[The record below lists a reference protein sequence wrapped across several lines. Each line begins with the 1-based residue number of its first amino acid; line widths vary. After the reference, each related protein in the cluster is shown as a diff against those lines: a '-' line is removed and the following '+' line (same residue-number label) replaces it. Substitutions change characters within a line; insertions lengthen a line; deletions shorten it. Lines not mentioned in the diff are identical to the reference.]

1 MFRVLGVGGY
11 RGSGKTEVLAGMVR
25 ELVRRGYRVGTVKHL
40 SRHST
45 IDREGTDTWRHAEAG
60 SAVVVALSEEEV
72 AVRERGR
79 KSLGEVLLSLRGLD
93 FVLLEGFKREEVVK
107 VMVARS
113 EREARELDDEFTAA
127 FVGKGVEGK
136 ALFSPRDFAGL
147 ADLVERRATT
157 PVGGLDCGG
166 CGFGSCREFLLAA
179 ASGRRGKRRCAAL
192 EGEVELWVGGRRV
205 PLNPFVS
212 RLISGTLR
220 GMLSSLKGGRGKE
233 VELRLR
239 GWG

>member
-11 RGSGKTEVLAGMVR
+11 KDSGKTEVVVALVR

-40 SRHST
+40 SGHPT
-45 IDREGTDTWRHAEAG
+45 IDRRGTDTWRHAEAG
-60 SAVVVALSEEEV
+60 SRVVVALSGEEV

-79 KSLGEVLLSLRGLD
+79 KSLREVLLSLRGLD

-113 EREARELDDEFTAA
+113 EEEAGELDDEFTAA
-127 FVGKGVEGK
+127 FVGRGVRGK
-136 ALFSPRDFAGL
+136 PLFSFRDHRGL
-147 ADLVERRATT
+147 ADLVEERATT
-157 PVGGLDCGG
+157 PVGGLDCGE

-179 ASGRRGKRRCAAL
+179 ASGGKGRRRCAAL
-192 EGEVELWVGGRRV
+192 EGEVELWVGGKRV
-205 PLNPFVS
+205 PLNPFV
-212 RLISGTLR
+212 RRMVSGTVR
-220 GMLSSLKGGRGKE
+220 GMLSSLKGGKGGE

-239 GWG
+239 GR